1 MNTNTKKTM
10 LLALAML
17 IFALTAYAESRKQ
30 LNTTTVTNLD
40 LQKFMGRWYE
50 IARLDNRFERGM
62 TDVVAEYT
70 LLNDGTIRIV
80 NSGMRDGKY
89 HQTVGRGKVSSE
101 VGRLRVSFFMFF
113 YSDYN
118 ILEMAQDGQWVLV
131 GGNSP
136 KYLWILSR
144 EKQLPADVINHI
156 IGLARG
162 RGYDTNA
169 LIFSAE

>member
-70 LLNDGTIRIV
+70 LLDDGTIRIV

-156 IGLARG
+156 IGLARE
-162 RGYDTNA
+162 RG
-169 LIFSAE
+169 

>member
-62 TDVVAEYT
+62 TDVEAEYT
-70 LLNDGTIRIV
+70 LLDDGTIRIV

-89 HQTVGRGKVSSE
+89 HQTVGRGKLSSE

>member
-70 LLNDGTIRIV
+70 LLDDGTIRIV

-89 HQTVGRGKVSSE
+89 HQTVGRGKLSSE

>member
-70 LLNDGTIRIV
+70 LLDDGTIRIV

-89 HQTVGRGKVSSE
+89 HQTVGRGKLSSE

-118 ILEMAQDGQWVLV
+118 ILEMAQDGQWGLV

>member
-17 IFALTAYAESRKQ
+17 MFALTAYAESRKQ

-70 LLNDGTIRIV
+70 LLDDGTIRIV

>member
-70 LLNDGTIRIV
+70 LLDDGTIRIV

-156 IGLARG
+156 IGVARG

>member
-10 LLALAML
+10 LMALAML

-70 LLNDGTIRIV
+70 LLDDGTIRIV

-89 HQTVGRGKVSSE
+89 HQTVGRGKLSSE
-101 VGRLRVSFFMFF
+101 VGRLRVSFFLFF

-118 ILEMAQDGQWVLV
+118 ILEIAQDGQWVLV

>member
-1 MNTNTKKTM
+1 M

-30 LNTTTVTNLD
+30 VNTTTITSLD
-40 LQKFMGRWYE
+40 LEKYMGHWYE

-62 TDVVAEYT
+62 TNVEAHYS
-70 LLNDGTIRIV
+70 LLPDGKIHIV
-80 NSGMRDGKY
+80 NSGYRDGT
-89 HQTVGRGKVSSE
+89 HHETIGRGKTTSQ

-118 ILEMAQDGQWVLV
+118 ILAMAQDGNWALV
-131 GGNSP
+131 GGNSS

-144 EKQLPADVINHI
+144 EKHLPADVINYI
-156 IGLARG
+156 VGLARE
-162 RGYDTNA
+162 RGYDTSA
-169 LIFSAE
+169 LIFNAE

>member
-1 MNTNTKKTM
+1 M

-30 LNTTTVTNLD
+30 VNTTTVANLD
-40 LQKFMGRWYE
+40 LQKYMGRWYE

-70 LLNDGTIRIV
+70 LLDDGTIRIV
-80 NSGMRDGKY
+80 NSGMK
-89 HQTVGRGKVSSE
+89 T
-101 VGRLRVSFFMFF
+101 GRLRVSFFMFF

-118 ILEMAQDGQWVLV
+118 ILAMSPDGQWVLV

-156 IGLARG
+156 VGLARG

-169 LIFSAE
+169 LIFNAE

>member
-1 MNTNTKKTM
+1 MNKNTKKTM

-89 HQTVGRGKVSSE
+89 HQTVGRGKLSSE

>member
-1 MNTNTKKTM
+1 MNKNTKKTM

-144 EKQLPADVINHI
+144 EKQLPAEVINHI

>member
-70 LLNDGTIRIV
+70 LLDDGTIRIV

-89 HQTVGRGKVSSE
+89 HQTVGRGKLSSE

-113 YSDYN
+113 YSFGT
-118 ILEMAQDGQWVLV
+118 LL
-131 GGNSP
+131 
-136 KYLWILSR
+136 
-144 EKQLPADVINHI
+144 I
-156 IGLARG
+156 I
-162 RGYDTNA
+162 Y
-169 LIFSAE
+169 

>member
-1 MNTNTKKTM
+1 MNKNTKKTM

-70 LLNDGTIRIV
+70 LLDDGTIRIV

>member
-30 LNTTTVTNLD
+30 LNTTTVTNFD

-70 LLNDGTIRIV
+70 LLDDGTIRIV

>member
-70 LLNDGTIRIV
+70 LLDDGTIRIV

-89 HQTVGRGKVSSE
+89 HLTVGRGKVSSE

-144 EKQLPADVINHI
+144 EKQLPADMINHI
-156 IGLARG
+156 VGLARE

-169 LIFSAE
+169 LIFNAE

>member
-70 LLNDGTIRIV
+70 LLDDGTIRIV

-156 IGLARG
+156 IGVARE

>member
-1 MNTNTKKTM
+1 M

-17 IFALTAYAESRKQ
+17 IFALTAYAEGRKQ
-30 LNTTTVTNLD
+30 EINTATVPNFD
-40 LQKFMGRWYE
+40 LKAFMGRWYE

-62 TDVVAEYT
+62 TNVIADYT
-70 LLNDGTIRIV
+70 LQPDGKIQIV

-89 HQTVGRGKVSSE
+89 HETIGRGKVTTQT
-101 VGRLRVSFFMFF
+101 GQLRVSFFMFF

>member
-70 LLNDGTIRIV
+70 LLDDGTIRIV

-89 HQTVGRGKVSSE
+89 HQTVGRGKLSSV

-118 ILEMAQDGQWVLV
+118 ILEIAQDGQWVLV

>member
-1 MNTNTKKTM
+1 MNKNTKKTM

-70 LLNDGTIRIV
+70 LLDDGTIRIV

-89 HQTVGRGKVSSE
+89 HQTVGRGKLSSE

-118 ILEMAQDGQWVLV
+118 ILEIAQDGQWVLV

>member
-70 LLNDGTIRIV
+70 LLDDGTIRIV

-156 IGLARG
+156 IGLARE

>member
-70 LLNDGTIRIV
+70 LLDDGTIRIV

-113 YSDYN
+113 YSEYN

>member
-30 LNTTTVTNLD
+30 LNTATVTNLD
-40 LQKFMGRWYE
+40 FQYFLGRWYE

-70 LLNDGTIRIV
+70 LLDDGTIRLV

-89 HQTVGRGKVSSE
+89 HQTVGRGKLSSE

-156 IGLARG
+156 IGLARE

>member
-30 LNTTTVTNLD
+30 LNITTVTNLD

-70 LLNDGTIRIV
+70 LLDDGTIRIV

-156 IGLARG
+156 IGLARE

>member
-1 MNTNTKKTM
+1 MNTNTKKSM

-70 LLNDGTIRIV
+70 LLDDGTIRIV

-89 HQTVGRGKVSSE
+89 HQTVGRGKLSSE

>member
-70 LLNDGTIRIV
+70 LLDDGTIRIV

-113 YSDYN
+113 FSDYN